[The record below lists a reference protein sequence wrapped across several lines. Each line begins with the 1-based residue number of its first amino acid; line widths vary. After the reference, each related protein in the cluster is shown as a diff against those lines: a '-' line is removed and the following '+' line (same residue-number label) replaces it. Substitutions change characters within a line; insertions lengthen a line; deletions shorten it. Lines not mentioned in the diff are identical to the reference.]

1 MKREAGFS
9 LLETIAALA
18 LLGIISA
25 VFLGALATSSNS
37 RALADEHVSARILAE
52 SQMEHVRQLDYASSY
67 EASPAIS
74 AKYPGYST
82 AIDVENMRNG
92 HIQKVTITVSHRNSN
107 ITVLESYKAR
117 RTNETS

>member
-52 SQMEHVRQLDYASSY
+52 SQMEHVRKLDYASSY
-67 EASPAIS
+67 NASPSIS

-82 AIDVENMRNG
+82 TIDVENMRNG
-92 HIQKVTITVSHRNSN
+92 HIQKVTITVSHRNAN

>member
-52 SQMEHVRQLDYASSY
+52 SQMEYVRQLDYAAYY
-67 EASPAIS
+67 EASPSIS
-74 AKYPGYST
+74 ARYPGYST
-82 AIDVENMRNG
+82 DVDVENMRNG
-92 HIQKVTITVSHRNSN
+92 HIQKITVTVSHRNAD
-107 ITVLESYKAR
+107 ITILESYKVR